1 MSFAA
6 ATAAVFVGVGG
17 GGGGGGDVVGVGGGV
32 DGVVVVVASA
42 RPVIRAFILCECMF
56 AMLAVLSVSAAAA
69 SL

>member
-6 ATAAVFVGVGG
+6 ATAAVFVGVGV
-17 GGGGGGDVVGVGGGV
+17 GGGGGDVVGVGGGV

>member
-6 ATAAVFVGVGG
+6 ATAAVFVGVG

-42 RPVIRAFILCECMF
+42 RPVIWAFILCECMF